1 MRGFLR
7 LVFYSFIDIFLTKYY
22 SEVRK
27 PNERCDPMK
36 MFKQMCC
43 LLILTLLLTG
53 CGQSYIDLFPESPA
67 MPRESSVETTPKSST
82 EQNEAETMPDLTIEV
97 ENDLQDTVE
106 ITAGVYD
113 TPNISTPLAEAK
125 FTTGAFIDEDT
136 PLPLQKRQSYRS
148 TIPGTVVS
156 SCSGD
161 TFYLKFTYT
170 KTDDTTQ
177 SLGSIPV
184 TKQECATGEVF
195 RVSTWAKEE
204 GKAPTIITQG

>member
-1 MRGFLR
+1 
-7 LVFYSFIDIFLTKYY
+7 
-22 SEVRK
+22 
-27 PNERCDPMK
+27 MK

-113 TPNISTPLAEAK
+113 TADSSVPLAEAK
-125 FTTGAFIDEDT
+125 FTTGYSIDEDT
-136 PLPLQKRQSYRS
+136 PLPLQKYQSYRC

>member
-36 MFKQMCC
+36 MFQQMCC

-67 MPRESSVETTPKSST
+67 MPRESSVETAPESSATQHET
-82 EQNEAETMPDLTIEV
+82 ETTPDLTIELYNEL
-97 ENDLQDTVE
+97 ENTAE
-106 ITAGVYD
+106 ITVGVYD

-136 PLPLQKRQSYRS
+136 PLPLQKRQSYRC
-148 TIPGTVVS
+148 TIPGSAIS
-156 SCSGD
+156 SCSSRG
-161 TFYLKFTYT
+161 FYLIFIHTT
-170 KTDDTTQ
+170 TDGTIQT
-177 SLGSIPV
+177 LGSLYV
-184 TKQECATGEVF
+184 TKQECASGEVF
-195 RVSTWAKEE
+195 RVSTWVEE
-204 GKAPTIITQG
+204 GKGPTIA